1 MAINSRQKGKRGEL
15 ELCQSLR
22 ELFGWDV
29 QRAVQY
35 NGNAGDSDLI
45 IKQVPEIFVEC
56 KRVQSLN
63 LSKAME
69 IAVAQAG
76 QKLPMIFHRK
86 DREEWMVTLPLK
98 ELLSAAQIL
107 ATAAKA
113 TPPGP
118 SEAGSESATT

>member
-1 MAINSRQKGKRGEL
+1 MVNSRQKGKRGEL

-69 IAVAQAG
+69 IAVSQAG
-76 QKLPMIFHRK
+76 KKLPLIFHRK

-98 ELLSAAQIL
+98 DLLSAARIL
-107 ATAAKA
+107 ATAARA
-113 TPPGP
+113 TQPEL

>member
-1 MAINSRQKGKRGEL
+1 MVNSRQKGKRGEL

-45 IKQVPEIFVEC
+45 IKQLPEIFVEC

-76 QKLPMIFHRK
+76 PKLPLIFHRK

-98 ELLSAAQIL
+98 DLLSAARIL
-107 ATAAKA
+107 AMAARA
-113 TPPGP
+113 TPPAQ
-118 SEAGSESATT
+118 SAAGFESGST

>member
-1 MAINSRQKGKRGEL
+1 MVNSRQKGKRGEL

-69 IAVAQAG
+69 IAVSQAKA
-76 QKLPMIFHRK
+76 KLPMIFHRK

-98 ELLSAAQIL
+98 DLLSAARIL
-107 ATAAKA
+107 VTAAKA
-113 TPPGP
+113 TPPAQ
-118 SEAGSESATT
+118 SAADCESGTT

>member
-1 MAINSRQKGKRGEL
+1 MVNSRQKGKRGEL

-76 QKLPMIFHRK
+76 KKLPLIFHRK

-98 ELLSAAQIL
+98 DLLSAARIL

-113 TPPGP
+113 TPPAQ
-118 SEAGSESATT
+118 SAADCESGTT